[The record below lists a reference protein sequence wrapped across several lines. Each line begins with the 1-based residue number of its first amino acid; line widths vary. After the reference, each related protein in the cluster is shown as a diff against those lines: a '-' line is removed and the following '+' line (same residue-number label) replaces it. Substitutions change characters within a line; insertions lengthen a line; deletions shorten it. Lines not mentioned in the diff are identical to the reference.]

1 MQLQKAIYSEIDSRT
16 RVPSDRVTL
25 LCKQAK
31 VHEEAGD
38 FEAARDTLAEFWEGV
53 GERPSLDGLTE
64 IAQAEL
70 LLRSGTLSG
79 WIGSARQIPGAQS
92 NAKDLITESSRIF
105 ENLSMIERV
114 AECQVDLAICYWR
127 EGALDEARITLD
139 DALKHL
145 GDLESEQRLRIVLN
159 RVVVEEVAGRS
170 NDALR
175 LLRSSEAL
183 FDKSSNDALKGK
195 FHNQFANVLKNVGLV
210 ENRGDYIDQALVEY
224 AAAGVHAER
233 VGNKRVLAS
242 TKNNVG
248 FLFVRLGRFSEA
260 HEELAQ
266 ARRLFESLKDRGTV
280 AQVDDT
286 RARAFIAQGMYTEA
300 EKVSRAAVRVLEQG
314 DERSLLAS
322 SLTTYA
328 TVLARTGRSKEAL
341 LDLNRA
347 IQVAEQAGDI
357 EGAGLSALTVIEE
370 LGSDA
375 SFNKLWIYYQKAE
388 SNLALSQQPAIRM
401 RLGKSAS
408 KLISLIDFSV
418 FEPTRQPSK
427 QQDKD
432 FENTGKAFSYSLDEE
447 VRRYEGQLIKRALD
461 ACGGS
466 VTRAARSL
474 GITHQGLAFILNGRQ
489 KDLLSARTPIK
500 PRRRSIIRYR

>member
-1 MQLQKAIYSEIDSRT
+1 MQIQKAIYPEIDSRP

-25 LCKQAK
+25 FCKQAK

-38 FEAARDTLAEFWEGV
+38 FEAARVALAEFWAGV
-53 GERPSLDGLTE
+53 GERPRLDGLTE

-79 WIGSARQIPGAQS
+79 WIGSAQQIPGAQS
-92 NAKDLITESSRIF
+92 SAKDLITESSRIF
-105 ENLSMIERV
+105 EKLSMIERV

-139 DALKHL
+139 DALMRL
-145 GDLESEQRLRIVLN
+145 GDLESEQRLRVVLN
-159 RVVVEEVAGRS
+159 KVVVEEVSGRS

-175 LLRSSEAL
+175 QLRASEAL
-183 FDKSSNDALKGK
+183 FEKSNNDALKGK

-233 VGNKRVLAS
+233 AGNKRFLAL

-260 HEELAQ
+260 QQELEQ
-266 ARRLFESLKDRGTV
+266 ARRLFESLKDRGMV

-286 RARAFIAQGMYTEA
+286 RARAFIAQRMYSEA
-300 EKVSRAAVRVLEQG
+300 ERVSRAAIRVLEQG
-314 DERSLLAS
+314 DERSLLAAG
-322 SLTTYA
+322 LTTHA
-328 TVLARTGRSKEAL
+328 TTLARIGNNKEAL
-341 LDLNRA
+341 LGLNRA

-357 EGAGLSALTVIEE
+357 EGAGLAALTVIEE
-370 LGSDA
+370 LS
-375 SFNKLWIYYQKAE
+375 SVTPFENLRVYYQKAE
-388 SNLALSQQPAIRM
+388 SNLNLSQHPSIRM
-401 RLGKSAS
+401 RLGDCARR
-408 KLISLIDFSV
+408 LISLIASSV
-418 FEPTRQPSK
+418 FEPTGQPSI
-427 QQDKD
+427 QQDTD
-432 FENTGKAFSYSLDEE
+432 FEDTTSYSLDEE

-474 GITHQGLAFILNGRQ
+474 GITHQGLAFILNGRH

-500 PRRRSIIRYR
+500 PRRRSIIRY